1 MSGRDLTDVSSCWD
15 DGMVRTV
22 KDALSHHV
30 HFWADRI
37 KECDLPGE
45 HPEALEACREMRTA
59 LAVLRDLS

>member
-1 MSGRDLTDVSSCWD
+1 
-15 DGMVRTV
+15 MVRTV